1 MECGGAAITK
11 RKHMDEHIN
20 DQHGQRG
27 AQCGGSDDKQIRH
40 CPMSQHIA
48 CGPCPSTQPADHK
61 HDAEPPKYL
70 SERLERCQSVI
81 IDSRRQWE
89 IEFRCVIGM
98 RKSPASEISKQS
110 QQIGGYPTIRAT
122 G

>member
-27 AQCGGSDDKQIRH
+27 AQCGGGDNKQIRH

-48 CGPCPSTQPADHK
+48 CGPRPSTQPADHK
-61 HDAEPPKYL
+61 HDTKPAKDL
-70 SERLERCQSVI
+70 SERS
-81 IDSRRQWE
+81 
-89 IEFRCVIGM
+89 
-98 RKSPASEISKQS
+98 
-110 QQIGGYPTIRAT
+110 
-122 G
+122 